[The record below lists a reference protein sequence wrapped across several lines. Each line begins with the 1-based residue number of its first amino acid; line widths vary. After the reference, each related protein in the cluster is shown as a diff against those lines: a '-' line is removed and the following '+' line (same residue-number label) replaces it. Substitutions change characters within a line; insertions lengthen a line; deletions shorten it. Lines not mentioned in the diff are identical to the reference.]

1 MERSREVEQHY
12 NQDEDFFACIFAVL
26 HLGMVMHK
34 VSADALKKC
43 LIMLRLLIQPYQIF
57 IFMFLA

>member
-34 VSADALKKC
+34 VSADVLKKR
-43 LIMLRLLIQPYQIF
+43 LIMLRRLIQPYQIF